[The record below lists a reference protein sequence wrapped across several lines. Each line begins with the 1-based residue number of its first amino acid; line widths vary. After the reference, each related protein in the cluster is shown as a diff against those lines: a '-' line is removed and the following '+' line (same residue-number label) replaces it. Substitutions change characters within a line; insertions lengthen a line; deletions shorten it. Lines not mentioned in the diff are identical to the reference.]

1 MNVKKTALLAR
12 LAISDEDAALY
23 ESQLNDVLHYIDK
36 LRELDLADIE
46 PTAHASPVFNI
57 VRPDIARDE
66 SDCLT
71 QEEALA
77 NAPARTSDQFKITQ
91 VIE

>member
-1 MNVKKTALLAR
+1 MDVQKTAHLAR
-12 LAISDEDAALY
+12 LALSDDEARLY
-23 ESQLNDVLHYIDK
+23 QSQLDDVLKYIDK
-36 LRELDLADIE
+36 LRELDITDIE
-46 PTAHASPVFNI
+46 PTAHASPVFDI
-57 VRPDIARDE
+57 VRPDVARAE

-77 NAPARTSDQFKITQ
+77 NAPARTSDQFKVTQ

>member
-46 PTAHASPVFNI
+46 PTAHASPVFDI

-66 SDCLT
+66 ADCLT

-77 NAPARTSDQFKITQ
+77 NAPARTFDQFKITQ

>member
-1 MNVKKTALLAR
+1 MDVQKTAHLAR
-12 LAISDEDAALY
+12 LALSDDEANLY
-23 ESQLNDVLHYIDK
+23 QSQLDDVLKYIDK

-46 PTAHASPVFNI
+46 PTAHASPIFDI
-57 VRPDIARDE
+57 VRPDEARDE

-71 QEEALA
+71 QEQALS
-77 NAPARTSDQFKITQ
+77 NAPARTSDQFKVTQ